1 MAEDVEE
8 QVVIGEDTAASG
20 ADAEVLGHHLRS
32 RAKVFR
38 EMPPGPLFFGRLD
51 REDGQVHHI
60 GRRRIAEHPSAPP
73 LVVDWR
79 APVSRAYYQA
89 GPQDPQGVV
98 RRRRFGWAPGSLGAT
113 EDLTALED
121 ERLAGVRAVGEV
133 PVVAPPAGASPA
145 GAVPVG
151 EAPVGEAPAGAS
163 PPGASPGGEGPPG
176 DGSAGEVSADVG
188 PADVGPA
195 GVGSAGVGSAGVGSA
210 GEGTGGPAAAEPGV
224 SAILAGEIERPRV
237 GPMRDIAATLQ
248 PEQDDLVRSGPADS
262 LCVQGAPGTGKT
274 AVGLHRA
281 AYLLYTH
288 PQRLQRS
295 GLLVLG
301 PNRTFLSYISEV
313 LPALGETGV
322 RQSTVAEEIA
332 RHEVRAEDDEAAAR
346 IKHDPRMAE
355 VLRRVLYAR
364 VDPAPAE
371 DLAVPDGSYRWRVP
385 AHELAAIVAGV
396 RAEAPPYAVGRE
408 RVRARIVRSLQLRAE
423 RRAGPQGA
431 AWVRRIERARPVS
444 AAVEACWPKVTPEEV
459 LAAFLTDPDAFLAD
473 PDATGPDGTGSGATG
488 PDMTGSG
495 APGSDGTRPDGE
507 LLTADERTA
516 VRWARPPRSYRSAR
530 WSSAD
535 LVLLDELAGL
545 IERPEGYGHL
555 VVDEAQDLSPM
566 ECRAIARRADFGSLT
581 VLGDLAQGT
590 TPWAARDWREQ
601 LAHLGKPDAAVVPLT
616 TGYRVPAAVVD
627 LANRLLPELGAGV
640 PAGRSLRAG
649 GAVGVRRVADLV
661 EGAADAV
668 RAALAEEGSV
678 GVIAT
683 DALAG
688 RLREA
693 GIEGLDGA
701 DGPGGAD
708 AFGGPGGFGGSDGSG
723 GADGLPAGSHG
734 SDGSHGLAGS
744 HGSGGPGGSGGSGRR
759 GGRAG
764 RVSVVPASL
773 AKGLEYDHVVVVEP
787 AAIVAAEPRG
797 LHRLYVVLTRAVSRL
812 DLVHSEPLPTALRR

>member
-1 MAEDVEE
+1 MKSLRHDLDRERAHHDACRAALVRMAEDVEE

-60 GRRRIAEHPSAPP
+60 GRRRIAEHPAAPP

-89 GPQDPQGVV
+89 GPQDPQGVL
-98 RRRRFGWAPGSLGAT
+98 RRRRFGWAPGSRGAS

-121 ERLAGVRAVGEV
+121 EHLSGERPAAAPPTTSGTGGASAGTEGAEGAGGPAGEERGRG
-133 PVVAPPAGASPA
+133 PAGAA
-145 GAVPVG
+145 G
-151 EAPVGEAPAGAS
+151 
-163 PPGASPGGEGPPG
+163 PGT
-176 DGSAGEVSADVG
+176 VL
-188 PADVGPA
+188 
-195 GVGSAGVGSAGVGSA
+195 
-210 GEGTGGPAAAEPGV
+210 AA
-224 SAILAGEIERPRV
+224 EIERPRV

-248 PEQDDLVRSGPADS
+248 PEQDALVRSGPADS

-322 RQSTVAEEIA
+322 RQSTVDDEIA
-332 RHEVRAEDDEAAAR
+332 RHEVRAEDGPEAAR
-346 IKHDPRMAE
+346 IKHDARMAE
-355 VLRRVLYAR
+355 VLRRALYAR

-385 AHELAAIVAGV
+385 AHELAAIVAAV
-396 RAEAPPYAVGRE
+396 REEAPPYATGRE
-408 RVRARIVRSLQLRAE
+408 RVRARIVRALRLRAE
-423 RRAGPQGA
+423 RRAGVLGA
-431 AWVRRIERARPVS
+431 AWVRRVERARPVS
-444 AAVEACWPKVTPEEV
+444 ACVDACWPRVTPEEV
-459 LAAFLTDPDAFLAD
+459 LAEVLTDPRD
-473 PDATGPDGTGSGATG
+473 PLLGA
-488 PDMTGSG
+488 
-495 APGSDGTRPDGE
+495 A
-507 LLTADERTA
+507 ERA
-516 VRWARPPRSYRSAR
+516 ALRWARAPRSFRSAR
-530 WSSAD
+530 WSAAD

-545 IERPEGYGHL
+545 IERPGGYAHI

-566 ECRAIARRADFGSLT
+566 ECRVIARRAGFGSLT

-601 LAHLGKPDAAVVPLT
+601 LAHLGKPDAPVVPLT

-649 GAVGVRRVADLV
+649 GEVTVRRVADV
-661 EGAADAV
+661 AEGVGAAV

-683 DALAG
+683 DAAVPELA
-688 RLREA
+688 RALAR
-693 GIEGLDGA
+693 GLG
-701 DGPGGAD
+701 DGPGAGPATVVSE
-708 AFGGPGGFGGSDGSG
+708 GPGQ
-723 GADGLPAGSHG
+723 GA
-734 SDGSHGLAGS
+734 
-744 HGSGGPGGSGGSGRR
+744 GPF
-759 GGRAG
+759 A

-773 AKGLEYDHVVVVEP
+773 AKGLEYDHVVVAEP

-812 DLVHSEPLPTALRR
+812 DLVHREPLPAPLARTGR